1 MVDDWRQALR
11 RCQSCPRRCRIDRL
25 AGERGICGIGALP
38 VVAHAGLHLGEEPPI
53 SGSRGSGTIFFAG
66 CPLRCLFCQNHQIS
80 QAPSLANW
88 PETTVTGLSDLMLR
102 LADEGAHNINCVSP
116 SHVVWPLAQA
126 LRLARERGLSLPV
139 VYNSSGYESPEALT
153 AMAGLVDIY
162 LPDLKYLDGRLA
174 RRYSGV
180 RDYPEVATAAIAIM
194 LDQVGH
200 LRVDAEGI
208 ARRGLLV
215 RHLVLPGALDN
226 SRRCLDWLASLDPE
240 VTISLMS
247 QYTPQHLA
255 AQEPALNRR
264 LSLAEYET
272 ITDHA
277 LDLGLYHVF
286 VQDME
291 SQDTLLPDFNQDAPF
306 SPRG

>member
-1 MVDDWRQALR
+1 MVDDWRQALS

-25 AGERGICGIGALP
+25 AGERGICGLGALP
-38 VVAHAGLHLGEEPPI
+38 VVAHAGLHFGEEPPI

-88 PETTVTGLSDLMLR
+88 PETTVSELADLMLR

-126 LRLARERGLSLPV
+126 LCLARERGLSLPV
-139 VYNSSGYESPEALT
+139 VYNSSGYEAPEALA
-153 AMAGLVDIY
+153 AMSGLVDIY

-174 RRYSGV
+174 GRYSGAH
-180 RDYPEVATAAIAIM
+180 DYPEVATAAIALM
-194 LDQVGH
+194 LKQVGH
-200 LRVDAEGI
+200 LRMDEEGI
-208 ARRGLLV
+208 ARRGLIV

-226 SRRCLDWLASLDPE
+226 SRRCLDWLASLAPE

-264 LSLAEYET
+264 LSAAEYEA

-277 LDLGLYHVF
+277 LDLGLDHVF
-286 VQDME
+286 VQDMD